1 MLSVFDIKGHNGI
14 FSFYF
19 NSPHL
24 GDIQTSVTNNIF
36 EFIGNV
42 NS

>member
-1 MLSVFDIKGHNGI
+1 MAFSLSILTP
-14 FSFYF
+14 
-19 NSPHL
+19 PHL

-42 NS
+42 NY